1 MDKRHFIRNIRS
13 NQVVDGS
20 PKLPTAEQILH
31 GEIAINFAKEH
42 ETLSLKNDN
51 DEIVAFELRS
61 VSNLDKKLN
70 EEIERAQTAEQANA
84 VAITSE
90 ETRASQKEK
99 EISDLLGTKTDTK
112 DKDTAF
118 GKIAKEI
125 NDRTNAINSLD
136 ATVGSTSVE
145 SGKHVAV
152 QVVEVDGILTTLT
165 VTEND
170 IASAAALAKE
180 IEDRQTSIAQE
191 VTDRNAAINNAI
203 DALDKSETTA
213 SAENSHVTVKYS
225 ETNGIVSMNVTESDI
240 ASAQGLADEITRATN
255 SENTIKGT
263 YLKNINVNGIDGAF
277 EENVASVTVQGKD
290 IVLTD
295 DYAVT
300 EYPSSFDNRAS
311 HVNASDTIDS
321 AFHHVESTIKTLSED
336 IITNELTTANSIS
349 SLAEVVGVIT
359 VDDAI
364 VYEPDTNTNY
374 LSEASS
380 VHHATVILDNKIK
393 ELEEKTKNVEIKDV
407 KVNGNS
413 VVAADKTAYIN
424 LSATNI
430 PITAETSETS
440 TIYSELNSI
449 KNDCSR
455 IENALQNKTN
465 DLTNKIIEDELISAN
480 SINALVEASG
490 LVSSNNE
497 ITYTK
502 KANPYYIGEASS
514 LSDAINILDEN
525 LNIVQKLIETS
536 VKKAITD
543 LIKANP
549 SLNMNNP
556 FEVPS
561 TNNK

>member
-1 MDKRHFIRNIRS
+1 MDKRPVLRNIRS
-13 NQVVDGS
+13 NQIIDGA

-31 GEIAINFAKEH
+31 GEIAINFAKNH
-42 ETLSLKNDN
+42 ETLSLKNDKE
-51 DEIVAFELRS
+51 EIVALELRS
-61 VSNLDKKLN
+61 VSNLDGKLDA
-70 EEIERAQTAEQANA
+70 EIKRAQLAEQANA
-84 VAITSE
+84 KAIETEEARATS
-90 ETRASQKEK
+90 KEN
-99 EISDLLGTKTDTK
+99 EISGLLGTKSDTK
-112 DKDTAF
+112 ETDTAF
-118 GKIAKEI
+118 GRISKEI
-125 NDRTNAINSLD
+125 NDRENAINSLD
-136 ATVGSTSVE
+136 STVGSTSVSE
-145 SGKHVAV
+145 GKHVAV
-152 QVVEVDGILTTLT
+152 QVVEENGKLTSLT
-165 VTEND
+165 
-170 IASAAALAKE
+170 
-180 IEDRQTSIAQE
+180 
-191 VTDRNAAINNAI
+191 
-203 DALDKSETTA
+203 
-213 SAENSHVTVKYS
+213 
-225 ETNGIVSMNVTESDI
+225 VTESDI
-240 ASAQGLADEITRATN
+240 ASAKNLSDEITRATN
-255 SENTIKGT
+255 SENNIKGS
-263 YLKNINVNGIDGAF
+263 YLKNINVNGIDGEF
-277 EENVASVTVQGKD
+277 SNNVSKLTVKGKD
-290 IVLTD
+290 ILLSNEYTV
-295 DYAVT
+295 V
-300 EYPSSFDNRAS
+300 EYPSSFNNRAS

-349 SLAEVVGVIT
+349 SLAEVVGVMT

-364 VYEPDTNTNY
+364 VYEKNTNTNY

-380 VHHATVILDNKIK
+380 VHHATLLLDNKIK
-393 ELEEKTKNVEIKDV
+393 ELEEKTNNVEIKDV

-430 PITAETSETS
+430 PITTETNETS

-556 FEVPS
+556 FEMPN
-561 TNNK
+561 T